1 MAVFA
6 KKETIFFKKR
16 EVFNIYVYPANDIIA
31 FVANCGLN
39 EQKSKEYMQEQIN
52 KQDDVCSKALAERDQ
67 FEKELQAAKAEI
79 KELNDKLWN
88 YEMEALI
95 QKKRENAQKAYK
107 KETDKALGLLKKQKN
122 KPRNF

>member
-1 MAVFA
+1 MQKNGGFCT
-6 KKETIFFKKR
+6 KSDYFFKKS
-16 EVFNIYVYPANDIIA
+16 EVFTIFIYPANDIIA

-52 KQDDVCSKALAERDQ
+52 KQDDVCTKALAERDQ

-107 KETDKALGLLKKQKN
+107 KETDKALGLLKKQK
-122 KPRNF
+122 K